1 MNRILKNLLQS
12 SRSAALRFTRGVPSH
27 QISSRKRLKS
37 SFILIALASAVAFYG
52 FSAHT
57 AVAYPADEFVTTW
70 KTDNPGTSN
79 STSITIPTTGTGYN
93 YQVDWDNDGVFDQ
106 SGITGNVTHD
116 FGSAGTKTIR
126 IKGSFPRIYF
136 NNTGDKSK
144 ILSVEQWGTN
154 AWTSMNRSFYGAS
167 NLVINAADTPNLTSV
182 TDMQLMFQ
190 EAASLGGGT
199 GNWSWNTS
207 TVTNMAQ
214 LFQGA
219 ANFNKNIGSWNTS
232 NVTTLASTFRNAI
245 VFNQDI
251 SSWDTS
257 SVTTMYYTF
266 GNAASFNQPIGI
278 WNTSKVTDIGQF
290 IQPTA
295 Q

>member
-1 MNRILKNLLQS
+1 VS
-12 SRSAALRFTRGVPSH
+12 SR
-27 QISSRKRLKS
+27 QNYSRKRLKS

-106 SGITGNVTHD
+106 TGITGDVTHD

-154 AWTSMNRSFYGAS
+154 GWTGMVNAFYGAN
-167 NLVINAADTPNLTSV
+167 NLVINASDTPNLSSV
-182 TDMQLMFQ
+182 TNVDAMFRN
-190 EAASLGGGT
+190 ATSLGSGS

-207 TVTNMAQ
+207 NITNFRFMFSGATDFNSDISSWNMTGATRIDYMFNGASSFNQDIGGWNVSSVTDMSYTFAS
-214 LFQGA
+214 A
-219 ANFNKNIGSWNTS
+219 TNFNQAISSWSTS
-232 NVTTLASTFRNAI
+232 NVTNMNNMFNSASN
-245 VFNQDI
+245 FNQDI
-251 SSWDTS
+251 SSW
-257 SVTTMYYTF
+257 
-266 GNAASFNQPIGI
+266 
-278 WNTSKVTDIGQF
+278 NTSKVINM
-290 IQPTA
+290 
-295 Q
+295 